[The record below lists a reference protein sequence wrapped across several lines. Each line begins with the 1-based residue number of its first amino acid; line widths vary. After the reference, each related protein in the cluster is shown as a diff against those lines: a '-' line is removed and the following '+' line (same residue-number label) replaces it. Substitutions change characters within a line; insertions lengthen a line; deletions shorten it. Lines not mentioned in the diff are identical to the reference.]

1 MLTNQKKR
9 KNAMSETTKNPTCPT
24 CKVEMKPRHYVGYY
38 DSFAFWKCA
47 CKAIPE
53 SRILAGSYGYAT
65 NGELYEPETEEEEN
79 V

>member
-1 MLTNQKKR
+1 
-9 KNAMSETTKNPTCPT
+9 
-24 CKVEMKPRHYVGYY
+24 MKPRHYVGYY